1 MSPGTMTRREATRAR
16 LLQAALELFA
26 QQGYDATTAAQ
37 IAAAAG
43 VTEMTFFRHFP
54 SKAALVIDDPY
65 DPLMA
70 AAVARQ
76 PRDLAALT
84 RLARGVREAWQE
96 VPPPAAEQVRVRL
109 RIAASSPS
117 LRGAMWRGTAESERV
132 LAEQLV
138 TDGTDEGVARI
149 AASATL
155 SALMTALL
163 VWAESDHPDLS
174 HAITT
179 ALDVLEHHS

>member
-1 MSPGTMTRREATRAR
+1 MPPTNTRREATRAR
-16 LLQAALELFA
+16 LLEVALDLFA
-26 QQGYDATTAAQ
+26 RQGYDATTAAE

-54 SKAALVIDDPY
+54 TKSALVVDDPY

-76 PRDLAALT
+76 PTDLPPLV
-84 RLARGVREAWQE
+84 RLARGVRQAWRE
-96 VPPPAAEQVRVRL
+96 VPPPAAEQVRLRL
-109 RIAASSPS
+109 RIVASSPS
-117 LRGAMWRGTAESERV
+117 LRGAMWHGTAESERV

-138 TDGTDEGVARI
+138 ADGTGDAAARI

-155 SALMTALL
+155 GALMTALL
-163 VWAESDHPDLS
+163 VWSESDDPDLS
-174 HAITT
+174 PAITT
-179 ALDVLEHHS
+179 ALDVLEHTS